1 MFPDV
6 LSQSVGKHDLNLFLP
21 EIRRYFMIRILTDS
35 ASDILPA
42 EAEQL
47 GVTVIPLNVTLED
60 GTVLRDGVDMTPSA
74 YYEILAGCRKLPT
87 TSQPSPE
94 LFENFFLEA
103 AAAGDEVIGIFLSH
117 ALPGTY
123 QCAKLAADMA
133 NVDNVHFVDSGH
145 VCLSEALLVRLAV
158 QLRDSGK
165 TAGQIAAI
173 LEHAKEHLHLVAAID
188 DLKYLRKGGRLPAAV
203 AVAGGMLGIKPLI
216 TIKEG
221 KVAMAGKA
229 RGLPGAYVALFKKVE
244 ELGGISAAVPAL
256 AGYTLSAREVQPIQ
270 TYLQDNLQ
278 CAEPLVRQIGCVIGT
293 HAGPGAFGLA
303 FFDQGLEL

>member
-1 MFPDV
+1 
-6 LSQSVGKHDLNLFLP
+6 
-21 EIRRYFMIRILTDS
+21 MIRILTDS

-42 EAEQL
+42 EAKQL
-47 GVTVIPLNVTLED
+47 DVTVIPLNVTLED

-117 ALPGTY
+117 ALSGTY

-133 NVDNVHFVDSGH
+133 NVDNVLFVDSGH

-216 TIKEG
+216 TIQDG

-229 RGLPGAYVALFKKVE
+229 RGLPGAYVALFKKFE
-244 ELGGISAAVPAL
+244 EMGGISPVFPAL
-256 AGYTLSAREVQPIQ
+256 AGYTVSPREVTPIQ
-270 TYLQDNLQ
+270 TYLRDNLQ
-278 CAEPLVRQIGCVIGT
+278 QEDLLVRQIGCVIGT
-293 HAGPGAFGLA
+293 HAGPGAFGIA
-303 FFDQGLEL
+303 FFDKALTLDL

>member
-1 MFPDV
+1 
-6 LSQSVGKHDLNLFLP
+6 
-21 EIRRYFMIRILTDS
+21 MIRILTDS

-103 AAAGDEVIGIFLSH
+103 AAAEDEVIGIFLSH
-117 ALPGTY
+117 ALSGTY

-133 NVDNVHFVDSGH
+133 NVDNVLFVDSGH

-216 TIKEG
+216 TIQDG

-244 ELGGISAAVPAL
+244 EMGGINPAFPAL
-256 AGYTLSAREVQPIQ
+256 AGYTVSPREVTPIQ
-270 TYLQDNLQ
+270 TYLRDNLQ
-278 CAEPLVRQIGCVIGT
+278 QEDLLVRQIGCVIGT
-293 HAGPGAFGLA
+293 HAGPGAFGIA
-303 FFDQGLEL
+303 FFDKALTLDL

>member
-1 MFPDV
+1 
-6 LSQSVGKHDLNLFLP
+6 
-21 EIRRYFMIRILTDS
+21 MIRILTDS

-47 GVTVIPLNVTLED
+47 GMTVIPLNVTLED

-117 ALPGTY
+117 ALSGTY

-133 NVDNVHFVDSGH
+133 NVDNVLFVDSGH

-216 TIKEG
+216 TIQDG

-244 ELGGISAAVPAL
+244 EMGGISPAFPAL
-256 AGYTLSAREVQPIQ
+256 AGYTVSPREVTPIQ
-270 TYLQDNLQ
+270 TYLRDNLQ
-278 CAEPLVRQIGCVIGT
+278 QEDLLVRQIGCVIGT

-303 FFDQGLEL
+303 FFDKALTLDL

>member
-1 MFPDV
+1 
-6 LSQSVGKHDLNLFLP
+6 
-21 EIRRYFMIRILTDS
+21 MIRILTDS

-117 ALPGTY
+117 ALSGTY
-123 QCAKLAADMA
+123 PCAKLAADMA
-133 NVDNVHFVDSGH
+133 NVDNVLFVDSGH

-216 TIKEG
+216 TIQDG

-244 ELGGISAAVPAL
+244 EMGGITPAFPAL
-256 AGYTLSAREVQPIQ
+256 AGYTVSLREVTPIQ
-270 TYLQDNLQ
+270 TYLRDNLQ
-278 CAEPLVRQIGCVIGT
+278 QEDLLVRQIGCVIGT
-293 HAGPGAFGLA
+293 HAGPGAFGIA
-303 FFDQGLEL
+303 FFDKTLTLDL

>member
-1 MFPDV
+1 
-6 LSQSVGKHDLNLFLP
+6 
-21 EIRRYFMIRILTDS
+21 MIRILTDS

-94 LFENFFLEA
+94 LFESFFLEA

-117 ALPGTY
+117 ALSGTY

-133 NVDNVHFVDSGH
+133 NVDNVLFVDSGH

-216 TIKEG
+216 TIQDG

-244 ELGGISAAVPAL
+244 EMGGISSDFPAL
-256 AGYTLSAREVQPIQ
+256 AGYTVSPREVTPIQ
-270 TYLQDNLQ
+270 TYLRDNLQ
-278 CAEPLVRQIGCVIGT
+278 QEDLLVRQIGCVIGT
-293 HAGPGAFGLA
+293 HAGPGAFGIA
-303 FFDQGLEL
+303 FFDKALTLDL

>member
-1 MFPDV
+1 
-6 LSQSVGKHDLNLFLP
+6 
-21 EIRRYFMIRILTDS
+21 MIRILTDS

-60 GTVLRDGVDMTPSA
+60 GTVLRDGVDMTPTE
-74 YYEILAGCRKLPT
+74 YYGIMAQCRKLPT

-94 LFENFFLEA
+94 LFERFFTEA

-117 ALPGTY
+117 ELSGTY
-123 QCAKLAADMA
+123 QCAKLAADMT
-133 NVDNVHFVDSGH
+133 NVDNVIFIDSEN
-145 VCLSEALLVRLAV
+145 VCLGEAQLVRLAIR
-158 QLRDSGK
+158 LREAGK
-165 TAGQIAAI
+165 TAGQIAAV
-173 LEHAKEHLHLVAAID
+173 LEHAKEHLHLVAVID

-216 TIKEG
+216 SIKEG

-229 RGLPGAYVALFKKVE
+229 RGLPGAYVALFKKIE
-244 ELGGISAAVPAL
+244 EMGGINEAVPAL
-256 AGYTLSAREVQPIQ
+256 AGYTVSTRETTPIL

-278 CAEPLVRQIGCVIGT
+278 TAEPLVQQIGCVIGT

-303 FFDQGLEL
+303 FFDQGLTLE

>member
-1 MFPDV
+1 
-6 LSQSVGKHDLNLFLP
+6 
-21 EIRRYFMIRILTDS
+21 MIRILTDS

-103 AAAGDEVIGIFLSH
+103 TAAGDEVIGIFLSH
-117 ALPGTY
+117 ALSGTY

-133 NVDNVHFVDSGH
+133 NVDNVLFVDSGH

-216 TIKEG
+216 TIQDG

-244 ELGGISAAVPAL
+244 EMGGINPAFPAL
-256 AGYTLSAREVQPIQ
+256 AGYTVSPREVTPIQ
-270 TYLQDNLQ
+270 TYLRDNLQ
-278 CAEPLVRQIGCVIGT
+278 QEDLLVRQIGCVIGT
-293 HAGPGAFGLA
+293 HAGPGAFGIA
-303 FFDQGLEL
+303 FFDKTLTLDL

>member
-1 MFPDV
+1 
-6 LSQSVGKHDLNLFLP
+6 
-21 EIRRYFMIRILTDS
+21 MIRILTDS

-47 GVTVIPLNVTLED
+47 GMTVIPLNVTLED

-117 ALPGTY
+117 ALSGTY

-133 NVDNVHFVDSGH
+133 NVDNVLFVDSGH

-216 TIKEG
+216 TIQDG

-244 ELGGISAAVPAL
+244 EMGGINPAFPAL
-256 AGYTLSAREVQPIQ
+256 AGYTVSPREVTPIQ
-270 TYLQDNLQ
+270 TYLRDNLQ
-278 CAEPLVRQIGCVIGT
+278 QEDLLVRQIGCVIGT
-293 HAGPGAFGLA
+293 HAGPGAFGIA
-303 FFDQGLEL
+303 FFDKALTLDL